1 MAIFSEDYIK
11 KYNNKNIET
20 LNEGKVENLYER
32 SKSAI
37 ILFYQHMCKWIE
49 KPSFQT
55 SSWVNTIINNF
66 RWSIDKLYDR
76 SQKQINTNALNKIKN
91 DLQNIYYEA
100 MTETLFIKDNK
111 DISKT
116 TKTYELFNNINKINN
131 ETLVREILYKYAKDE
146 KAIEWINNKE

>member
-1 MAIFSEDYIK
+1 MDKLDDEEK
-11 KYNNKNIET
+11 KQMEKDIQAA
-20 LNEGKVENLYER
+20 LEGKIDDLYER

-55 SSWVNTIINNF
+55 SSWVNTIINNS
-66 RWSIDKLYDR
+66 RWSVDKLYDR

-100 MTETLFIKDNK
+100 MMETLFIRDNK

-116 TKTYELFNNINKINN
+116 IKTYELFNTLDKINN
-131 ETLVREILYKYAKDE
+131 ETLVRKILYKYAKDE